1 MGGEVSNKT
10 WVFKQSPSGLPEPGV
25 HTTFED
31 RPLSLVAPPGGLVI
45 KLLTAGLDPHQRD
58 RMRGAGNVDYVP
70 GYEVNEPI
78 TNFSIAKVIRSD
90 NEAFEEGSLIAGS
103 LPIAE
108 YGIIPKE
115 LIDARAMASPLVW
128 KVSNDYNL
136 DVKHYVGT
144 LGLAGMTA
152 WNSFYG
158 LVKPVKGETIWVNAA
173 SSSVGEVVVQLAKI
187 EGMKVI
193 ASVSSDDKLDYVV
206 NELGADVGF
215 NYRKEPVGKALKRLA
230 PDGLDVVFEN
240 VGGDH
245 FQAAIENMKWFGRII
260 SCGTVSLSS
269 THPFASLT
277 LSRLLSTTSQ
287 LRNNTASP
295 TCRRSSADVSRS
307 KASFSGM
314 TTSTQTTLRTLR
326 LLCQSGFRRERL
338 NRDILSLKE
347 LNRLT
352 RRFCRCSLVEAM
364 VRRYSRLATPR

>member
-10 WVFKQSPSGLPEPGV
+10 WVFKQPPSGLPKPGV
-25 HTTFED
+25 NTVFED

-58 RMRGAGNVDYVP
+58 RMRGAGNVHYVP

-78 TNFSIAKVIRSD
+78 TNFSVAKVIRSN
-90 NEAFEEGSLIAGS
+90 NEAFEEGSLIAGI

-108 YGIIPKE
+108 YSIISKE

-136 DVKHYVGT
+136 DVKHYVGA

-173 SSSVGEVVVQLAKI
+173 SSSVGEVVVQLAKM

-193 ASVSSDDKLDYVV
+193 ASVGSDDKLDYVV
-206 NELGADVGF
+206 NGLGADMGF
-215 NYRKEPVGKALKRLA
+215 NYRKEPVSEALKRLA
-230 PDGLDVVFEN
+230 PDGLDVVYEN

-260 SCGTVSLSS
+260 SCGQASQYNKPIEERYGVTNLSEIFRRRILIQGFIFWDDNIYPDNIDNFWATMPKWIS
-269 THPFASLT
+269 EGKIKAQYTQFEGIEQADKAF
-277 LSRLLSTTSQ
+277 LSM
-287 LRNNTASP
+287 
-295 TCRRSSADVSRS
+295 
-307 KASFSGM
+307 FSGGSHGK
-314 TTSTQTTLRTLR
+314 TV
-326 LLCQSGFRRERL
+326 
-338 NRDILSLKE
+338 LKI
-347 LNRLT
+347 
-352 RRFCRCSLVEAM
+352 SD
-364 VRRYSRLATPR
+364 P

>member
-10 WVFKQSPSGLPEPGV
+10 WVFKKSPSGLPEPGV
-25 HTTFED
+25 HTAFED

-45 KLLTAGLDPHQRD
+45 RLLTAGLDPHQRD

-103 LPIAE
+103 LPISE
-108 YGIIPKE
+108 YSIIPKE

-260 SCGTVSLSS
+260 SCGTASQYNKPVEEQYGVTNLSEI
-269 THPFASLT
+269 
-277 LSRLLSTTSQ
+277 
-287 LRNNTASP
+287 
-295 TCRRSSADVSRS
+295 
-307 KASFSGM
+307 
-314 TTSTQTTLRTLR
+314 
-326 LLCQSGFRRERL
+326 FRRRIKIQGFIFWDDNIYTDNIENFKATMPKWVSEGRIKS
-338 NRDILSLKE
+338 RYTQFEGIEQADKAFLSMFTGGSHGKTVLKI
-347 LNRLT
+347 
-352 RRFCRCSLVEAM
+352 SD
-364 VRRYSRLATPR
+364 P